1 MFSKPLFKQS
11 IKANFTRWIIV
22 TFASCFIV
30 AVVILILGNLN
41 VNKIRGS
48 LEDLFEDSDKQ
59 ADIQYK
65 SADSYQ
71 KTYDVY
77 TKTLRTK
84 TRANFEL
91 RRKAIAGETQ
101 LIEIDTAKTNG
112 TTGHYLAVKYD
123 VLITINEWLGEDATI
138 SYDINY
144 SNPKTG
150 YATISGDTI
159 TFVEDADVSL

>member
-77 TKTLRTK
+77 TKTLDKYKEMTDILE
-84 TRANFEL
+84 RAISGEANEEEYADFSEEF
-91 RRKAIAGETQ
+91 KDAIKKIRDGET
-101 LIEIDTAKTNG
+101 EIASSKSKFSSGESELASSKSTYNSSKTE
-112 TTGHYLAVKYD
+112 A
-123 VLITINEWLGEDATI
+123 E
-138 SYDINY
+138 S
-144 SNPKTG
+144 
-150 YATISGDTI
+150 
-159 TFVEDADVSL
+159 